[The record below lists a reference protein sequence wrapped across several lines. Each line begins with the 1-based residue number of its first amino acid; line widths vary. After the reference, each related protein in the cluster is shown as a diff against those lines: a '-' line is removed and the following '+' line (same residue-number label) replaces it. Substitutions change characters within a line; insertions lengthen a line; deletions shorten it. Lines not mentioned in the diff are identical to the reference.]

1 MISGQ
6 PYLFVFSWSN
16 LVFSYPFGLLC
27 LDIYLRFCCFRTRLS
42 CSMGS
47 FQNIKSTTTKMT
59 KHSHCFIF
67 SCVFLLPAVSWWEAR
82 ARLATD
88 WVPSCSP
95 CHVFWMCTW
104 RQLTRRARG
113 VLGWAPSL
121 PNPFQDDFPISCPA
135 DCTLGR
141 DLKSGVSL
149 MFSSVHAKAS
159 PGDDRHSQACA
170 NGFLSQCVCQA
181 VVFLCCLFDVYL
193 AWCLVCLTQCLAC
206 NKSSL
211 PLAWCGNLHGKYFWN
226 SPLPIPSVFPFSRSI
241 SFPLP
246 STIQTFARCEEF
258 SIH

>member
-141 DLKSGVSL
+141 DRSNLNVTISMKRPQSL
-149 MFSSVHAKAS
+149 C
-159 PGDDRHSQACA
+159 DRI
-170 NGFLSQCVCQA
+170 NL
-181 VVFLCCLFDVYL
+181 
-193 AWCLVCLTQCLAC
+193 
-206 NKSSL
+206 L
-211 PLAWCGNLHGKYFWN
+211 PLLSVQNVLVNLYWGIP
-226 SPLPIPSVFPFSRSI
+226 PLYLLYSSYGPGTYKSI
-241 SFPLP
+241 SYEKL
-246 STIQTFARCEEF
+246 T
-258 SIH
+258 